1 MKKLICIFL
10 VALSSLSLCSCYD
23 NQEIDTTAYV
33 IALGIDKAEES
44 YNYTFQFSSPLAMGG
59 GGEITD
65 TGDGEENTRVEN
77 IVIGA
82 ENLYEAREIVNN
94 FLSKK
99 INLSHLKM
107 IAISEDTA
115 KEGLSH
121 HMAFLLREREVRPN
135 TGMCITKGGAE
146 DFLRGVNP
154 SLEANTAEYY
164 ELVFENGAVLTAPK
178 KLWEFVNESET
189 FGTVL
194 PMGRV
199 GESEKSADFKKE
211 EIKRVSSS
219 KSEFSGLC
227 MIKDYTAVGELSP
240 EKSKIY
246 GLITGEIPE
255 AEIGIEKNGKVHS
268 VRLTPKG
275 RNKISVRESEE
286 DRTAVMRMTFSAEV
300 TLSGGEIRE
309 KDIEEYLNK
318 EAYAVFLEVQK
329 ANCDIFGIGNYVRG
343 KCKTVEEWEEIK
355 WDKAFSKIYFLPE
368 IKTEIK
374 RTQIGTV

>member
-1 MKKLICIFL
+1 MKKIICI
-10 VALSSLSLCSCYD
+10 ALAVLIAISLCSCYD

-33 IALGIDKAEES
+33 IALGIDKTEEN
-44 YNYTFQFSSPLAMGG
+44 YNYTFQISSPLSMGG
-59 GGEITD
+59 GGEIAD
-65 TGDGEENTRVEN
+65 MGDGEENTRVEN

-82 ENLYEAREIVNN
+82 ESLYEAREIVNN

-107 IAISEDTA
+107 IAISEETA

-121 HMAFLLREREVRPN
+121 HISFLLREREVRPN
-135 TGMCITKGGAE
+135 TRMCITKGGAE

-164 ELVFENGAVLTAPK
+164 ELVFENGAVFTASK

-199 GESEKSADFKKE
+199 SESESSSDFEKE
-211 EIKRVSSS
+211 EIKRASSS

-240 EKSKIY
+240 QKSKIF
-246 GLITGEIPE
+246 GLLTGELSE
-255 AEIGIEKNGKVHS
+255 AEIGIERNGKVHS
-268 VRLTPKG
+268 VKLTPKG
-275 RNKISVRESEE
+275 KNKMS
-286 DRTAVMRMTFSAEV
+286 
-300 TLSGGEIRE
+300 
-309 KDIEEYLNK
+309 
-318 EAYAVFLEVQK
+318 
-329 ANCDIFGIGNYVRG
+329 
-343 KCKTVEEWEEIK
+343 
-355 WDKAFSKIYFLPE
+355 
-368 IKTEIK
+368 
-374 RTQIGTV
+374 

>member
-1 MKKLICIFL
+1 MKKLICISFA
-10 VALSSLSLCSCYD
+10 VLSTLSLCGCYD

-44 YNYTFQFSSPLAMGG
+44 YNYTFQISSPLAMGG
-59 GGEITD
+59 GGEINKA
-65 TGDGEENTRVEN
+65 GDGEENTRVEN

-82 ENLYEAREIVNN
+82 ENLYEAREVVNN

-107 IAISEDTA
+107 IAVSEETA

-121 HMAFLLREREVRPN
+121 HMSFLLREREVRPN
-135 TGMCITKGGAE
+135 TRMCITKDGAE
-146 DFLRGVNP
+146 EFLRGVNP

-164 ELVFENGAVLTAPK
+164 ELVFENGAVLTIPK
-178 KLWEFVNESET
+178 KLWEFVNESENL
-189 FGTVL
+189 GTVL
-194 PMGRV
+194 PMGRI
-199 GESEKSADFKKE
+199 GESENSVEFENK

-227 MIKDYTAVGELSP
+227 MIKNYKAVGKLSP
-240 EKSKIY
+240 QKSKIY
-246 GLITGEIPE
+246 GLLTGEIPE

-268 VRLTPKG
+268 VKLTPKG
-275 RNKISVRESEE
+275 KNKISVRESEE

-318 EAYAVFLEVQK
+318 EAYAVFLEAQK
-329 ANCDIFGIGNYVRG
+329 ANCDIFGIGNCVKS
-343 KCKTVEEWEEIK
+343 KCKTVGEWEEIK
-355 WDKAFSKIYFLPE
+355 WEKAFPRIYFLPE
-368 IKTEIK
+368 IDAEIK

>member
-10 VALSSLSLCSCYD
+10 AFLSSLSLCSCYD
-23 NQEIDTTAYV
+23 NREIDLTAYV
-33 IALGIDKAEES
+33 IALGIDKTEES
-44 YNYTFQFSSPLAMGG
+44 YNYTFQISSPLSMGG
-59 GGEITD
+59 GGEIANM
-65 TGDGEENTRVEN
+65 GEGEENTRVEN

-82 ENLYEAREIVNN
+82 ENLYEAREMVNN

-107 IAISEDTA
+107 IAISEETA
-115 KEGLSH
+115 KEGLESH
-121 HMAFLLREREVRPN
+121 MGFILREREVRPN
-135 TGMCITKGGAE
+135 TRMCITKGGAE
-146 DFLRGVNP
+146 EFLRGINP

-164 ELVFENGAVLTAPK
+164 ELVFENGAVFTASK

-189 FGTVL
+189 LGTVL

-199 GESEKSADFKKE
+199 SKSENSSDFKKE

-246 GLITGEIPE
+246 GLLTGEIPE

-268 VRLTPKG
+268 AWLTPKG
-275 RNKISVRESEE
+275 ENKISVRESEE
-286 DRTAVMRMTFSAEV
+286 DKTAVLRISFFAEV
-300 TLSGGEIRE
+300 TLSGEEISGE
-309 KDIEEYLNK
+309 DIEEYLNK
-318 EAYAVFLEVQK
+318 EAYAVFLESQK
-329 ANCDIFGIGNYVRG
+329 ANCDIFGIGNYVRDR
-343 KCKTVEEWEEIK
+343 CKTVGEWEEIN
-355 WDKAFSKIYFLPE
+355 WDKAFKEIYFLPE
-368 IKTEIK
+368 IKAEIK